1 MRHIKIVILLLAI
14 VSSVSAAKFK
24 TGEELIAAMHKKYA
38 KKWYKTLTF
47 VQKNTQFGADGTPN
61 PKTTIWYEAISA
73 PGKLRIDYDP
83 LDKGNGLL
91 VADGMQYVFKDG
103 ALAKSQPF
111 IHPLLV
117 LGFDVYL
124 QPVEK
129 TVGQLKELKFD
140 LSILREDTWQGRP
153 VYVVG
158 AKAGDLRSQ
167 QFWVDKGNLY
177 FVRSLETVG
186 KNKDRVQEIQFNK
199 YEKARSGGGWVAP
212 EVVFLIDGKRFFMEE
227 YSDIQTNVPLK
238 DDLFDSQN
246 WLKADR
252 DYFKKR

>member
-1 MRHIKIVILLLAI
+1 MKYLKLAI
-14 VSSVSAAKFK
+14 LMLAIASSVSAAKFK
-24 TGEELIAAMHKKYA
+24 NGEELVSAMHKKYA

-47 VQKNTQFGADGTPN
+47 VQKNTQFAPDGTPN

-83 LDKGNGLL
+83 LEKGDGMLA
-91 VADGMQYVFKDG
+91 ADGMQYIFKDG
-103 ALAKSQPF
+103 KLTKSQPF
-111 IHPLLV
+111 IHPLMV

-124 QPVEK
+124 QPIEK
-129 TVGQLKELKFD
+129 TVSQLKELKFD
-140 LSILREDTWQGRP
+140 LSVLREDTWQGRP

-158 AKAGDLRSQ
+158 AKEGDLRSL
-167 QFWVDKGNLY
+167 QFWVDRENLY

-199 YEKARSGGGWVAP
+199 YKKVKTGGWIAP

-227 YSDIQTNVPLK
+227 YTDIKTNIRLA
-238 DDLFDSQN
+238 DNLFDSGE

-252 DYFKKR
+252 NYFK

>member
-1 MRHIKIVILLLAI
+1 MRYIKIVVLLLAI
-14 VSSVSAAKFK
+14 VSSVSAAKLK
-24 TGEELIAAMHKKYA
+24 TGEELISAMHKKYA

-47 VQKNTQFGADGTPN
+47 VQKNTQFGPDGTPN

-73 PGKLRIDYDP
+73 PGKLRIDHDP
-83 LDKGNGLL
+83 LENGNGML
-91 VADGMQYVFKDG
+91 VVDGTQYVFKDG
-103 ALAKSQPF
+103 TLARSQPF

-124 QPVEK
+124 QTVEK
-129 TVGQLKELKFD
+129 TVAQLKELKFD
-140 LSILREDTWQGRP
+140 LSIFREDIWQGRP
-153 VYVVG
+153 AYVVG
-158 AKAGDLRSQ
+158 AKTGDLRSP
-167 QFWVDKGNLY
+167 QFWVDKENLY

-199 YEKARSGGGWVAP
+199 YEKVRSGGWIAP

-227 YSDIQTNVPLK
+227 YSDIQTNIPLK
-238 DDLFDSQN
+238 DNLFDSGN

-252 DYFKKR
+252 NYFKK